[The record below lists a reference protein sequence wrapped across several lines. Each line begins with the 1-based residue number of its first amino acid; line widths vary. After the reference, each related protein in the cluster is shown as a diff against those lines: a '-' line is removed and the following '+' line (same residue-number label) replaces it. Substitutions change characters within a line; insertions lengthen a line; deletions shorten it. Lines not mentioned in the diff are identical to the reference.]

1 MASARKLLNCSDCR
15 FRAKCEWSVLSKKE
29 VEILD
34 QVKTSRHFEKGEL
47 VFMEGQPSE
56 GLYCIA
62 SGQVSLY
69 KSDEEGDRAVLHLS
83 GPGETLGYQSLLA
96 RQDCSTSAEAIVPSQ
111 ICFIPAAAVRS
122 LLAKNPELALKFLD
136 HSLADFQD
144 VGERYL
150 RLATGTVRSRFG
162 YYLRTLE
169 QNHHVTDRN
178 GNLVIDLPISRQD
191 IATLIDTRPE
201 TLSRAIRGMVSDGL
215 AEFDARTVKIL
226 APDVLFGD
234 LPAGTC

>member
-96 RQDCSTSAEAIVPSQ
+96 RQDCSTSAEAIVAMLIFQSDVSQRRVPSS
-111 ICFIPAAAVRS
+111 AATPTTPP
-122 LLAKNPELALKFLD
+122 LA
-136 HSLADFQD
+136 
-144 VGERYL
+144 
-150 RLATGTVRSRFG
+150 G
-162 YYLRTLE
+162 YT
-169 QNHHVTDRN
+169 
-178 GNLVIDLPISRQD
+178 
-191 IATLIDTRPE
+191 
-201 TLSRAIRGMVSDGL
+201 
-215 AEFDARTVKIL
+215 
-226 APDVLFGD
+226 
-234 LPAGTC
+234 